1 MSEEKFMTFKDYLK
15 IIKKLSKITD
25 ELEDM
30 DNETGGLLSRSE
42 VSSDGATVSGG
53 NWRRI

>member
-1 MSEEKFMTFKDYLK
+1 MSKNVISFRDYLK
-15 IIKKLSKITD
+15 VIKKLSKITD

-30 DNETGGLLSRSE
+30 DKETGGQLSKSE
-42 VSSDGATVSGG
+42 VSSAAAAVSGG

>member
-30 DNETGGLLSRSE
+30 DNETGGPLSKSE
-42 VSSDGATVSGG
+42 VSSDGAAVSGG

>member
-15 IIKKLSKITD
+15 VIKKLSKITD
-25 ELEDM
+25 ELEDI
-30 DNETGGLLSRSE
+30 DYETGGLLSKSK
-42 VSSDGATVSGG
+42 VSSAGAAVSGG

>member
-15 IIKKLSKITD
+15 VIKKLSKITD

-30 DNETGGLLSRSE
+30 DNETGGFLSKSE
-42 VSSDGATVSGG
+42 VSSAGAAVPGG

>member
-1 MSEEKFMTFKDYLK
+1 MSKNVISFRDYLK
-15 IIKKLSKITD
+15 VIKKLSKITD

-30 DNETGGLLSRSE
+30 DNETGGPLSKSE
-42 VSSDGATVSGG
+42 VSSAGAAVPGG

>member
-15 IIKKLSKITD
+15 VIKKLSKITD

-30 DNETGGLLSRSE
+30 DKETGGLLSKSE
-42 VSSDGATVSGG
+42 VSSAGAAVSGG

>member
-1 MSEEKFMTFKDYLK
+1 MSKNVISFKDYLK
-15 IIKKLSKITD
+15 VIKKLSKITD

-30 DNETGGLLSRSE
+30 DNETGGLLSKSE
-42 VSSDGATVSGG
+42 VSSAGAAVSGG

>member
-15 IIKKLSKITD
+15 VIKKLSKITD

-30 DNETGGLLSRSE
+30 DKETGGLLSKSK
-42 VSSDGATVSGG
+42 VSSAGAAVSGG

>member
-15 IIKKLSKITD
+15 VIKKLSKITD

-30 DNETGGLLSRSE
+30 DNETGGLLSKSK
-42 VSSDGATVSGG
+42 VSSDGAAVPGG